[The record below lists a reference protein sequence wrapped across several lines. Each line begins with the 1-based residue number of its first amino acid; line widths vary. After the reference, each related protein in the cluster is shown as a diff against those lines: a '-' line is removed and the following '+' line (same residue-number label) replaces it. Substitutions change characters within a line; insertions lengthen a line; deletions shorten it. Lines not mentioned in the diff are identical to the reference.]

1 MEVAG
6 GLTPALERKA
16 LEELAGWG
24 FDTGRVEISGTP
36 AVVDYGG
43 TVSLAIRYRYTY
55 RNYVFSNFLLY
66 PVDTP
71 RVMAAEGSSVS
82 FNFQK

>member
-1 MEVAG
+1 MAG

-16 LEELAGWG
+16 LEELSRWG
-24 FDTGRVEISGTP
+24 FDTSQVEISGTP
-36 AVVDYGG
+36 AVVDYGD